1 MTTATYATAAQD
13 FFKAATEST
22 NAFFKAFPKNPVDAK
37 EAFEKVQAVF
47 RIEFEKTQE
56 MWKTYGKAMT
66 GDATANEIAKA
77 NAKAA
82 DLLKATAFGSMLAI
96 PGTIFILPLIV
107 EKAKE
112 YNVDIVPASVATQF
126 KI

>member
-1 MTTATYATAAQD
+1 MTTAFATAQD
-13 FFKAATEST
+13 FIKAATEST
-22 NAFFKAFPKNPVDAK
+22 TSFWKTFPKNPADAK
-37 EAFEKVQAVF
+37 EAFEKIQAVF

-66 GDATANEIAKA
+66 GDATANEIARA
-77 NAKAA
+77 NAQAA
-82 DLLKATAFGSMLAI
+82 DLLKSTAFGTMLAI

-107 EKAKE
+107 DKAKE

-126 KI
+126 KL

>member
-1 MTTATYATAAQD
+1 MTTAFATAQD
-13 FFKAATEST
+13 FIKAATEST
-22 NAFFKAFPKNPVDAK
+22 TSFWKAFPKNPADAK

-47 RIEFEKTQE
+47 RIEFEKSQE
-56 MWKTYGKAMT
+56 MWKTYSKAMT

-77 NAKAA
+77 NAKAT
-82 DLLKATAFGSMLAI
+82 DLLKSTAFGTMLAI

-112 YNVDIVPASVATQF
+112 YNVDIVPASVSTQF